1 MLNFK
6 SYLTESLDVTKLKHL
21 EHAEDHI
28 IHGGHEGVMHAHD
41 TLADVS
47 DFLAGKKSKTR
58 ITQKFDG
65 APSIVFG
72 INPDNGQF
80 FVSTKSA
87 FNKSP
92 KLAYNDK
99 DIEEMFGHAPG
110 LEKKLKIAFE
120 EIKKIMPKEGGVF
133 QGDVMYSKDD
143 IVDEEG
149 KLKFTPNTITYGA
162 KADSAAGRRV
172 AASKFGIVVH
182 TRYLGKTMDD
192 MTASFDVDQSKF
204 KKDPDVNMISPEVS
218 GESKMPAISKSQYE
232 KSMKA
237 ASELMAGIHQD
248 TLDKVSLQ
256 EILIKTHI
264 NQHVRSGTAITVK
277 SYLKYL
283 EEKMKKDVE
292 SLKTEA
298 AKEKKRAYYQERI
311 DAVESDKDEFEK
323 VFKLHATVQKAKD
336 ALVQGLAQVPGE
348 FETTI
353 GGEPVKPEGFVAIRN
368 GRPTKLV
375 DRAEFSAANFAQGA
389 FQKKSAEGDQNT
401 VGEPPI
407 PPDEEAKNPAV
418 FSYGRM
424 NPPTA
429 GHGVLVSKVQE
440 LAKERKAKHR
450 IVLSRS
456 QDAELNP
463 LSPEEKGTHAKR
475 MFSDANIEVADE
487 SNPTIIHQMKRL
499 EKEGHDVVTVVVGS
513 DRVEAMKKLLDS
525 YNGKEYKFKRI
536 EVVSA
541 GQRDPDAEDDD
552 PKSVSATRQR
562 KHAINN
568 KFGEFRKGL
577 PKTFHPE
584 HARELFN
591 ATRTGMDIK
600 IDQNTSGISL
610 ARYAKRDDVI
620 GTKAR
625 KEIERRL
632 KLKEIE
638 KKSKVAAKAPKG
650 KKLVTKPLRKAPVAK
665 PKAPAK
671 PKVASV
677 GAVKPVKKIKSFKE
691 RLGEDTSTA
700 NIRGLGNVTGNP
712 AGDLANYVAAVIAD
726 SDQRQNQ
733 LWSTVK
739 SMHTNLHTAAVD
751 KNGIKLILNKK
762 G

>member
-6 SYLTESLDVTKLKHL
+6 NYLTESLDVEQLKHL

-41 TLADVS
+41 TLADVA
-47 DFLAGKKSKTR
+47 DFLSGKKSKTR

-72 INPDNGQF
+72 INPDNGRF

-87 FNKSP
+87 FNKTP

-110 LEKKLKIAFE
+110 LEKKLKIA
-120 EIKKIMPKEGGVF
+120 IKELKKVMPKEGGVY

-143 IVDEEG
+143 IAEEDG

-172 AASKFGIVVH
+172 AASQFGVVVH
-182 TRYLGKTMDD
+182 TRYTGKSMAD
-192 MTASFDVDQSKF
+192 MKASFDVDQSKF

-218 GESKMPAISKSQYE
+218 GEGKMPAISKSQYD

-237 ASELMAGIHQD
+237 AAELMSGIHHD
-248 TLDKVSLQ
+248 TLDKLKLQ
-256 EILIKTHI
+256 DVLIKTHI
-264 NQHVRSGTAITVK
+264 NQHVRAGTSITVK

-283 EEKMKKDVE
+283 EEKMKKEVDSV
-292 SLKTEA
+292 KTEA
-298 AKEKKRAYYQERI
+298 AKEKKRQYYQERI
-311 DAVESDKDEFEK
+311 DAVNQNKEEFEK
-323 VFKLHATVQKAKD
+323 VFKLHAAVQKAKD

-353 GGEPVKPEGFVAIRN
+353 GGKPVKPEGFVAIRN

-389 FQKKSAEGDQNT
+389 FQKKAAEGDQNT
-401 VGEPPI
+401 PAEPPVS
-407 PPDEEAKNPAV
+407 PDEEAKNPVV

-456 QDAELNP
+456 QDPEKNP
-463 LSPEEKGTHAKR
+463 LTPEEKEKHAKR
-475 MFSDANIEVADE
+475 MFPGANIEAADE
-487 SNPTIIHQMKRL
+487 KNPTVIAQMKRL
-499 EKEGHDVVTVVVGS
+499 EADGHDHVTVVVGS
-513 DRVEAMKKLLDS
+513 DRVEEMKKLLDS
-525 YNGKEYKFKRI
+525 YNGKEYKFKKI

-541 GQRDPDAEDDD
+541 GQRDPDAEDND

-562 KHAINN
+562 GHAINN
-568 KFGEFRKGL
+568 KFGEFKKGL
-577 PKTFHPE
+577 PKTMHPE
-584 HARELFN
+584 HAKDLFN
-591 ATRTGMDIK
+591 ATRSAMDIK
-600 IDQNTSGISL
+600 IDANTSGISL
-610 ARYAKRDDVI
+610 GKYAKRDDIV

-625 KEIERRL
+625 KEIERRE

-638 KKSKVAAKAPKG
+638 KKTKTARKAVKKPVLVAP
-650 KKLVTKPLRKAPVAK
+650 VKPKAPVA
-665 PKAPAK
+665 A
-671 PKVASV
+671 
-677 GAVKPVKKIKSFKE
+677 KPVKKIKSFKE
-691 RLGEDTSTA
+691 RLKEDMSTA
-700 NIRGLGNVTGNP
+700 DVRGLGNVSGNP
-712 AGDLANYVAAVIAD
+712 AGDLANYVAAVVAD

-739 SMHTNLHTAAVD
+739 SLHTDLHAPVVD
-751 KNGIKLILNKK
+751 KNGNKVTADK
-762 G
+762 QKAKK